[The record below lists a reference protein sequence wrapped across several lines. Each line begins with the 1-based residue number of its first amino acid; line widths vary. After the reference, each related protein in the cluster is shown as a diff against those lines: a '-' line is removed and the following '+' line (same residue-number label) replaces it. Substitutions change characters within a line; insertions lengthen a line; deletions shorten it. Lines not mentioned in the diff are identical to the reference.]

1 MTEYKSLD
9 QLQIKGRG
17 IVYIVEYKGETIY
30 KSKGNSLIGS
40 KVKIDTD
47 EFTIKGVESYAI
59 ETISD
64 GQKIGLLV

>member
-9 QLQIKGRG
+9 QFELKGRG
-17 IVYIVEYKGETIY
+17 IVYCVEYKGETIY
-30 KSKGNSLIGS
+30 KSKVNTLVGS
-40 KVKIDTD
+40 KVKIDGN

>member
-1 MTEYKSLD
+1 MIEYKSLD
-9 QLQIKGRG
+9 QFEIKGRG

-30 KSKGNSLIGS
+30 KSKNNPLMGS
-40 KVKIDTD
+40 KVKINDN